1 MKITSK
7 VLSIP
12 PYISTT
18 WSNISSL
25 HVKEEL
31 GTFRLIILLSDGPQ
45 VEIPNLDRQ
54 TIDAIF
60 NAHAKSTEELTI
72 GIQTRKA
79 LEEVPLSFSLPM
91 KTDGEGGMIE
101 AFGPATQHNPE
112 QADLP
117 PLPPGVLK
125 KISAIASAFGVE
137 SLSNLPKAE
146 PDCNCIYC
154 QVMNAVHGE
163 AQAEEEEITEEDLK
177 FRNWDVKQTADKLYS
192 VTNPIDTNEHY
203 SVFLGEPIG
212 CTCGQKNCEHVHVV
226 LKT

>member
-18 WSNISSL
+18 WGNISSM

-31 GTFRLIILLSDGPQ
+31 GTYRLIVHLLDGPQ
-45 VEIPNLDRQ
+45 VEIPNLDCG

-60 NAHAKSTEELTI
+60 NAHAQFAEV
-72 GIQTRKA
+72 A
-79 LEEVPLSFSLPM
+79 PLERNVLEDAPISFTLPL
-91 KTDGEGGMIE
+91 KGDTDRNVIE
-101 AFGPATQHNPE
+101 AFGPTAQHNPE

-117 PLPPGVLK
+117 PLPPQVLK

-137 SLSNLPKAE
+137 SLPSLPKAE
-146 PDCNCIYC
+146 PGCNCIYC
-154 QVMNAVHGE
+154 QVMNAVQEGDGIV
-163 AQAEEEEITEEDLK
+163 EEEITAEDLK
-177 FRNWDVKQTADKLYS
+177 FRDWEIQKTSDKLYI
-192 VTNPIDTNEHY
+192 VKNPIDLNEHY

-212 CTCGQKNCEHVHVV
+212 CTCGSKNCEHVRAV
-226 LKT
+226 LNT